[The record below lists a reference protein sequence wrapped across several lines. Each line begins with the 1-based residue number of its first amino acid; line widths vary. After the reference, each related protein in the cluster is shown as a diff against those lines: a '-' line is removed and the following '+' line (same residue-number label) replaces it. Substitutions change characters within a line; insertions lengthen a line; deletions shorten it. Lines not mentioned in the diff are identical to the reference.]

1 MKEWYQIILE
11 RGVTHTSEDLE
22 SPPVLI
28 PSRHEESQPEK
39 DFSNSYRLCRLFGL
53 SPEQKTFLFKLV
65 QNLLP
70 TQERL
75 HRLRKVPSPCCRF
88 CDCPEDTTEHLL
100 ACAQSAEVTAPLM
113 ACLSSQVSTI
123 NITNKDVI
131 NMSITTSESWEL
143 PAAWLVATCMAFIW
157 EDRVAGNVS
166 RLIRFRAELL
176 AKVALLRRTKW
187 KHYSLHNSVV
197 LLDEAINLHFV

>member
-28 PSRHEESQPEK
+28 QSRHEESQPEK
-39 DFSNSYRLCRLFGL
+39 DFSNSYRLCRLFGF
-53 SPEQKTFLFKLV
+53 SPEQKTFLFKMV

-100 ACAQSAEVTAPLM
+100 ACAQSAEVTAPLL
-113 ACLSSQVSTI
+113 ACLSGQVSTS
-123 NITNKDVI
+123 NITNKEVI
-131 NMSITTSESWEL
+131 NMSITALSPGNYL
-143 PAAWLVATCMAFIW
+143 QLGWLQHVWLSF
-157 EDRVAGNVS
+157 G
-166 RLIRFRAELL
+166 
-176 AKVALLRRTKW
+176 RTGW
-187 KHYSLHNSVV
+187 QEMYPDLSDLEQNCWQR
-197 LLDEAINLHFV
+197 